1 MFICGCENP
10 KRSSKMYNFYK
21 SNSNNQ
27 WNIYNIWKSL
37 KVKIYTKDNCIWCDR
52 AKGLLNAHSIDFN
65 EVDLSNDIERQ
76 NFYNKIG
83 DNVKTVPQV
92 YIDDKRIGGY
102 PQLKEWLNE

>member
-1 MFICGCENP
+1 
-10 KRSSKMYNFYK
+10 MYNFYK
-21 SNSNNQ
+21 SDSNYQ

-65 EVDLSNDIERQ
+65 EVDLSDDEERQ
-76 NFYNKIG
+76 NFYKKVGN
-83 DNVKTVPQV
+83 NVKTVPQI

-102 PQLKEWLNE
+102 PHLKEWLNE